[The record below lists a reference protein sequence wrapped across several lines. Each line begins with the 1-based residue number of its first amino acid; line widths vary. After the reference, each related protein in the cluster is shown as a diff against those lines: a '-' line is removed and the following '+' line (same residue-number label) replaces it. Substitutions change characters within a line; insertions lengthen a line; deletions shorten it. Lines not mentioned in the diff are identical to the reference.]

1 MKPKMFTV
9 DKTIIGY
16 NKKVKNLYF
25 LNIRSVFIYNKYDQP
40 VYAIFENNIFG
51 EYEFISNSK
60 SSYSIK
66 TNPRM
71 TAYRFVLKKSDWE
84 KISKKY
90 VLSIK
95 KFIETINLRNKK
107 HNEWIL
113 NSLKNNHFKKENIAK
128 KINNINNMDNRNE
141 YIDSRLSLGP
151 INDSNSLRNEEHKNK
166 IIKKNLI
173 TAAKAKNER
182 YDINNQENFLKI
194 YKIIKDLQDFEN
206 DLFAFKKIY

>member
-66 TNPRM
+66 TNPTM
-71 TAYRFVLKKSDWE
+71 TAYRFILKKSDWE

-90 VLSIK
+90 VLS
-95 KFIETINLRNKK
+95 
-107 HNEWIL
+107 
-113 NSLKNNHFKKENIAK
+113 
-128 KINNINNMDNRNE
+128 
-141 YIDSRLSLGP
+141 
-151 INDSNSLRNEEHKNK
+151 
-166 IIKKNLI
+166 KKNL
-173 TAAKAKNER
+173 
-182 YDINNQENFLKI
+182 LK
-194 YKIIKDLQDFEN
+194 Q
-206 DLFAFKKIY
+206 

>member
-60 SSYSIK
+60 SNYSIK
-66 TNPRM
+66 TNQRM
-71 TAYRFVLKKSDWE
+71 TAYRFILKKSDWE

-90 VLSIK
+90 VLS
-95 KFIETINLRNKK
+95 
-107 HNEWIL
+107 
-113 NSLKNNHFKKENIAK
+113 
-128 KINNINNMDNRNE
+128 
-141 YIDSRLSLGP
+141 
-151 INDSNSLRNEEHKNK
+151 
-166 IIKKNLI
+166 KKNL
-173 TAAKAKNER
+173 
-182 YDINNQENFLKI
+182 LK
-194 YKIIKDLQDFEN
+194 Q
-206 DLFAFKKIY
+206 